1 MSFESLLSDWLASL
15 PGDPWPVV
23 LPLVGTALAAVLY
36 WLGVRYERRTGIGQ
50 RVTALHAASF
60 YSGLLLLLLAIASPL
75 DTLADES
82 LAAHMM
88 QHEVIILVAPPLI
101 LLGAPLWPM
110 WRALPL
116 GWRRVSLRWLL
127 RQGWTKGAKDAV
139 ERVVGR
145 PVGAWLLFIGVFLV
159 WHIPPLYDF
168 ALEHEAAHAV
178 EHITFL
184 GAALAFWAQVIPS
197 FPIQPRLSYLRR
209 AGYLFTAAITLHLV
223 SVFIDIAA
231 QPIYVFYGVGPS
243 AVADQTS
250 AGALM
255 DVSGQV
261 VFTIAIL
268 IYLYLW
274 LREDERKAQAD
285 VDGASLERAPAITA
299 RGALL
304 IAEAEADLM
313 EPVPHDSQPEG

>member
-1 MSFESLLSDWLASL
+1 MSFESLLADWLTSL

-23 LPLVGTALAAVLY
+23 LPLVGTALAALLF
-36 WLGVRYERRTGIGQ
+36 WLGARYERRTGIGQ
-50 RVTALHAASF
+50 RVTALHAVSF

-75 DTLADES
+75 ESLADETLS
-82 LAAHMM
+82 AHMI
-88 QHEVIILVAPPLI
+88 QHEFLTLVVPPLI

-110 WRALPL
+110 WRALPV
-116 GWRRVSLRWLL
+116 GWRRASLRWLL
-127 RQGWTKGAKDAV
+127 RRRWTERAKDGV

-145 PVGAWLLFIGVFLV
+145 PLGSWLLFIGVFLT

-168 ALEHEAAHAV
+168 ALAHEAAHAF
-178 EHITFL
+178 EHITFI
-184 GAALAFWAQVIPS
+184 GVALAFWAQVIPS

-209 AGYLFTAAITLHLV
+209 AGYLFAAAITLHLV

-231 QPIYVFYGVGPS
+231 QPIYLFYGTGPS
-243 AVADQTS
+243 AVASQTA

-268 IYLYLW
+268 IFVGLW
-274 LREDERKAQAD
+274 LREDERMTQMGAE
-285 VDGASLERAPAITA
+285 GASPARASEITA

-304 IAEAEADLM
+304 IAEADLM
-313 EPVPHDSQPEG
+313 DPASQAPESEG